1 MKILYLSS
9 SSDWHIDLWAQ
20 YFSKNYSVYL
30 FSDKEN
36 YLDDQ
41 SFEGVAVNHSAGLL
55 GGILNFFGIKSHKL
69 FQINKLISAK
79 YYAFRVDAL
88 IKSENIDV
96 VHAHNLYY
104 GYVASFLKTKVPVV
118 FTPMGSDIIIHAQ
131 NNFIYKHM
139 ANRAFFKAVV
149 VTGDSLLVQKRGY
162 EVGAKAERNYIIQN
176 GVDSSIFY
184 PKGNSLKNDFH
195 IGKDEFLFFS
205 PRAITPL
212 YNIDII
218 LDALH
223 TLKKS
228 NHRFKCMFSFAFGGP
243 YYSELKHKVTMLG
256 LENYVIWLGYVK
268 YEDMQLYYNASDL
281 VISVPSSDSSPKS
294 VYEAMFCGKP
304 VIISDLEWS
313 HELLDELECVCRVD
327 VRNAGQL
334 SNSITRLISDSR
346 FSEKITKNSLQ
357 IAHKNF
363 DYEVN
368 MAKMEYIMLE
378 IISSD

>member
-162 EVGAKAERNYIIQN
+162 EVGAKAEGNYIIQN

-223 TLKKS
+223 ALKKS

-243 YYSELKHKVTMLG
+243 YYLELKHKATMLG
-256 LENYVIWLGYVK
+256 LDDYVIWLGYVK

-378 IISSD
+378 IISSN